1 MADMMGATDVAFPN
15 LGIYLNDLPKS
26 FSIFG
31 YEIALYGL
39 IIGLGMVFGFLLAVR
54 LAKKTG
60 QNEDD
65 YWTFIIFGI
74 LFGVA
79 GARIYYV
86 IFQWEHYKDNLLS
99 IFNLRQGGLAIYGGV
114 IAAFLTVYIFCKIK
128 KLNPFLFGDTAVPGL
143 ILGQAIGRWGNFFNR
158 EVFGGYSDGPFAMRI
173 PTAVVRNSDV
183 PQTLRDTILPGT
195 NYIQV
200 HPTFLYECVW
210 NLFILAILLIYR
222 KHKKFHG
229 ELCLIYLGGYGIGR
243 AIIESIR
250 TDQLYIHG
258 TTIPVSEVV
267 GIACFVVALAID
279 IIVRIR
285 ISKKKVSSVETC
297 EVNSVNAEIEDSI
310 RATEG
315 KNKKELVSEGQE
327 VVADNEEPSEDKDAD
342 E

>member
-173 PTAVVRNSDV
+173 PTAVVRQSDV
-183 PQTLRDTILPGT
+183 PQSLRDTILPGT

-285 ISKKKVSSVETC
+285 ISKKKISGVETC
-297 EVNSVNAEIEDSI
+297 EANSVNAEIEDSI
-310 RATEG
+310 QAAEG

-327 VVADNEEPSEDKDAD
+327 AVADNEEPSEDKDAD

>member
-1 MADMMGATDVAFPN
+1 MTDMMGATDVAFPN

-173 PTAVVRNSDV
+173 PTAVVRQSDV
-183 PQTLRDTILPGT
+183 PQSLRDTILPGT

-258 TTIPVSEVV
+258 TTIPVSEVI

-279 IIVRIR
+279 IVVRIR

-297 EVNSVNAEIEDSI
+297 EANSVNAEIEDSI
-310 RATEG
+310 RATEREDE
-315 KNKKELVSEGQE
+315 KESVSEGRE
-327 VVADNEEPSEDKDAD
+327 VVVDNDEAAEDKDAD

>member
-1 MADMMGATDVAFPN
+1 MADMMEATDVAFPN

-173 PTAVVRNSDV
+173 PTAVVRKSDV

-285 ISKKKVSSVETC
+285 ISKKKVSGVETC
-297 EVNSVNAEIEDSI
+297 EANSANAEIEDSI
-310 RATEG
+310 QAVEG
-315 KNKKELVSEGQE
+315 KNEKESVSEGQK
-327 VVADNEEPSEDKDAD
+327 VIGDNEEASEDKDAD

>member
-173 PTAVVRNSDV
+173 PTAVVRQSDV
-183 PQTLRDTILPGT
+183 PQSLRDTILPGT

-285 ISKKKVSSVETC
+285 ISKKKVSGVETC
-297 EVNSVNAEIEDSI
+297 EANSVNAEIEDSI
-310 RATEG
+310 QAVEG
-315 KNKKELVSEGQE
+315 KCEKESVSEGQE
-327 VVADNEEPSEDKDAD
+327 VVADSEEPSEDKDAD